1 MPSIP
6 LRSLRLSLAAA
17 VAAPISAFFISAP
30 AQAADQKDVKDASEV
45 LSIGNR
51 REVFWDGAL
60 VDRQKTAATLRMHS
74 PQPRAVVLEHG
85 APWEGDGCDFHC
97 RTTTLIPP
105 HDVS

>member
-1 MPSIP
+1 MLP
-6 LRSLRLSLAAA
+6 LPFCSLRLSLTA
-17 VAAPISAFFISAP
+17 VLAGPISAFFMSAP
-30 AQAADQKDVKDASEV
+30 GQAADQKDVKDASEV

-74 PQPRAVVLEHG
+74 PQPREVVLEHG